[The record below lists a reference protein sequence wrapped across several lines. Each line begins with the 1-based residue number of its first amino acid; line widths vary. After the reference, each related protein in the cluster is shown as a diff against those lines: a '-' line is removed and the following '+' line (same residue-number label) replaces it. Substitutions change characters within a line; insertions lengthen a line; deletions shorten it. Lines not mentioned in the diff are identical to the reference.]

1 MMEAI
6 FGTEGSCC
14 GSNTVDGG
22 DDKPE
27 DAPAAEPV
35 EEVPVEEDD
44 GLLGL
49 ARKSSPS
56 AAASE
61 ATGALFGA
69 LTSPVAALSKAAA
82 PAAEP
87 AAEPA
92 DEPPPAPDKEEASP
106 GLL

>member
-69 LTSPVAALSKAAA
+69 LTSPVAALSKACLLYT
-82 PAAEP
+82 
-87 AAEPA
+87 
-92 DEPPPAPDKEEASP
+92 SP
-106 GLL
+106 SPRD